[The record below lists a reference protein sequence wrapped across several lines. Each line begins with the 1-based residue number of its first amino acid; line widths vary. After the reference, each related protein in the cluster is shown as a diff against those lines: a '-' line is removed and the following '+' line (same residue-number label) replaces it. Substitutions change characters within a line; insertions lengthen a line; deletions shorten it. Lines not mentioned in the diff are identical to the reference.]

1 VKTDADLRWW
11 LVYAHYYNVDK
22 EMSDQLDSIRDS
34 YHEGVPL
41 SAADIKGSNELDGD
55 DVPIS
60 FFTRS
65 MDRLCLLGP
74 SYWVSSSKQ
83 FVTTQDFA
91 YKVVPE
97 NQQVNGPIGTVCEFQ
112 PSQGMQDD
120 LANNNTDSREKP
132 YAESVSP
139 HVLFA
144 PLVSQIT
151 SLITTERLTEEFA
164 KHLHQFHTYAL
175 REQRKKGQHVVTD
188 NQPGMASLPS
198 VDKSKKS
205 SRVTT
210 PWSPNAKGKKK
221 KRRLTKKTNK

>member
-1 VKTDADLRWW
+1 
-11 LVYAHYYNVDK
+11 
-22 EMSDQLDSIRDS
+22 
-34 YHEGVPL
+34 
-41 SAADIKGSNELDGD
+41 
-55 DVPIS
+55 
-60 FFTRS
+60 

-120 LANNNTDSREKP
+120 LANNNIDIREKP